1 MVDYEPKNW
10 FALLFNLRG
19 SVVRGIAGRIFLT
32 AAMGGVAVLVHQ
44 RTGFKIPPIAH
55 TLIGA
60 ALALLLVF
68 RTNASYD
75 RYWEGRRL
83 FGAMANR
90 MRDLA
95 RQLAS
100 FAEVDAGE
108 RAAVHRHLMAFYR
121 LAVQSLRRERD
132 LEPLAE
138 HLDPSERAELADVGL
153 RHYVVLAW
161 ISRRL
166 DALQKRGALDGQRLM
181 LCDVNVTALTDAIG
195 GCERIRNTPV
205 PIAYAHHIKMFVT
218 LFCFSV
224 PFAMVAD
231 MKLYT
236 PLAVAVLAFA
246 LFGIDEIGVEIEE
259 PFGYDP
265 NDLPLDQMARTID
278 ASLGDILRV
287 GPTPFAAEPS

>member
-19 SVVRGIAGRIFLT
+19 SVVRGIAGRIVLT
-32 AAMGGVAVLVHQ
+32 AAMGAVAVVVHQ

-75 RYWEGRRL
+75 RYWDGRRL

-95 RQLAS
+95 RQFAS
-100 FAEVDAGE
+100 IVDVDATE
-108 RAAVHRHLMAFYR
+108 RAAFHRHLMAFYR
-121 LAVQSLRRERD
+121 LGVQSLRRERD
-132 LEPLAE
+132 LEPVAKL
-138 HLDPSERAELADVGL
+138 LDEDERKALADVAL

-161 ISRRL
+161 LSRRL
-166 DALQKRGALDGQRLM
+166 DAIQKRGGIDSQRLM

-231 MKLYT
+231 MQLYT

-265 NDLPLDQMARTID
+265 NDLALDQMGEAID
-278 ASLGDILRV
+278 KSLGDILRV
-287 GPTPFAAEPS
+287 GPKS

>member
-10 FALLFNLRG
+10 VGLLFNLRG
-19 SVVRGIAGRIFLT
+19 SVVRGIAGRIVLT
-32 AAMGGVAVLVHQ
+32 AGMGGIAVLIHQ

-95 RQLAS
+95 RQLS
-100 FAEVDAGE
+100 SLVEIDAAE
-108 RAAVHRHLMAFYR
+108 RAGFHRHLMAFYR

-132 LEPLAE
+132 LAPLAAE
-138 HLDPSERAELADVGL
+138 LDEGERAALLDVGL

-161 ISRRL
+161 ISGRL
-166 DALQKRGALDGQRLM
+166 DALQKRGDLDAQRLM

-224 PFAMVAD
+224 PFAMVGD
-231 MKLYT
+231 MQLYT

-265 NDLPLDQMARTID
+265 NDLALDQMAKAID
-278 ASLGDILRV
+278 TSLGDILRV
-287 GPTPFAAEPS
+287 GPHRV

>member
-10 FALLFNLRG
+10 VALLFNLRG
-19 SVVRGIAGRIFLT
+19 SVVRGIAGRIALT
-32 AAMGGVAVLVHQ
+32 AAMGGVAVLINQ

-100 FAEVDAGE
+100 IVDVDAAE
-108 RAAVHRHLMAFYR
+108 RAAFQRHLMAFYR

-132 LEPLAE
+132 LEPLGKL
-138 HLDPSERAELADVGL
+138 LDADERSALSEVGL

-166 DALQKRGALDGQRLM
+166 DAIEKRGGIDGQRLM
-181 LCDVNVTALTDAIG
+181 LCDVNVTALTDAVG

-224 PFAMVAD
+224 PFAMVGD
-231 MKLYT
+231 MQLYT

-265 NDLPLDQMARTID
+265 NDLALDQMAEAID
-278 ASLGDILRV
+278 KSLGDILRV
-287 GPTPFAAEPS
+287 GPQH